1 MKPAWHSIKVFWL
14 LLILL
19 LNLFVTSCAK
29 YIPTF
34 RNGTPSQFQIPLT
47 PTSTPAPEPSITL
60 SGSSLYAG
68 TEGYPWWNDAVFY
81 EIFVRSFYD
90 SNGDGIGDFNGI
102 IAKLDYLNDGNPET
116 TSDLGVTGIWLMPIF
131 PSPSYHGYDVTD
143 YGSVNPQYGT
153 MDDFKRLLSEAH
165 KRGIR
170 VIIDLVINHTSS
182 HHPWFEQAKNDPNST
197 YRDWYIWS
205 ETDPGYLGPWGERVW
220 HSSPTGFYYGI
231 FVADM
236 PDLNYKNPAVTQ
248 QMNEVVSFWLQDV
261 GVDGFRLD
269 AAKHL
274 IENGAMQEN
283 TAGTHEWY
291 KAFRSSY
298 KNDNPQAMTV
308 GELFGDNLPTLA
320 SYSHGDQF
328 DLTFN
333 FDLASGFLNS
343 VLNGESISAVSQ
355 LKYSTKLLP
364 PLQYATFL
372 TNHDQDRL
380 MSRLGNDPNKVKV
393 AASLLLTSP
402 GVPFLYYGEELGLEG
417 VGQDPLK
424 RRPMQWNAET
434 NGGFSTHSPWESIG
448 PDAQKYNVISEKNDS
463 NSILTHY
470 QNLIHLRN
478 QHAALRAGEILFVG
492 SGNQGLYAIMRITKS
507 EAVMVLVNLTGAPIN
522 NYTLSLTK
530 SDFPGGTYQ
539 LLPILGNGDFG
550 NLVVSATGSISDY
563 QPAITVP
570 AYGTTI
576 LLLTPGQ
583 SQ

>member
-1 MKPAWHSIKVFWL
+1 MKSGGHSIKVIWL
-14 LLILL
+14 LLTLSS
-19 LNLFVTSCAK
+19 NLFVTSCAK
-29 YIPTF
+29 IIPTVQ
-34 RNGTPSQFQIPLT
+34 NGTPSQIQIQLT
-47 PTSTPAPEPSITL
+47 PISTPTPEPSIPL
-60 SGSSLYAG
+60 SGSSLYTG

-116 TSDLGVTGIWLMPIF
+116 NSDLGVTGLWLMPIF

-170 VIIDLVINHTSS
+170 VIIDLVVNHTSS
-182 HHPWFEQAKNDPNST
+182 HHPWFEQAKKDPNSE

-220 HSSPTGFYYGI
+220 HSSPTGYYYGI

-248 QMNEVVSFWLQDV
+248 QMNEIVSFWLQDV

-283 TAGTHEWY
+283 TAATHEWY

-320 SYSHGDQF
+320 SYSRGDQF

-343 VLNGESISAVSQ
+343 VLSGESISTVSQ

-380 MSRLGNDPNKVKV
+380 MSRLGNDPDKVKV

-424 RRPMQWNAET
+424 RRPMQWSADT
-434 NGGFSTHSPWESIG
+434 NGGFSTHTPWESIG
-448 PDAQKYNVISEKNDS
+448 PESQKYNVLSESNDP

-470 QNLIHLRN
+470 QNLIHLRIE
-478 QHAALRAGEILFVG
+478 HAALRVGEIVFVG
-492 SGNQGLYAIMRITKS
+492 SGNQDLYAIMRISKD
-507 EAVMVLVNLTGAPIN
+507 EAVMVLVNLTGVPIS

-530 SDFPGGTYQ
+530 SALPGGTYQ
-539 LLPILGNGDFG
+539 LLPLLGNGDFG
-550 NLVVSATGSISDY
+550 NLVVSATGSISGY
-563 QPAITVP
+563 QPAIAIP

-576 LLLTPGQ
+576 LQLISGQ